1 MCALTHDAKIDTP
14 ALADALKS
22 NAGYI
27 GCLGHAETLA
37 DRHTALLAMGFAPA
51 DLSRMYGPIGMFLGG
66 REPEEIALAALAQI
80 QASRTGRLRHTDDL
94 PGCTLD
100 LFAPTEVARITA
112 CREELAARGE
122 KLGTYRVAKEDGH
135 DRSPMGPERLSDEGA
150 GKEREAAAVCA

>member
-14 ALADALKS
+14 TLASALKS
-22 NAGYI
+22 NVGYI

-51 DLSRMYGPIGMFLGG
+51 DLSRVYGPIGMFLGG

-80 QASRTGRLRHTDDL
+80 QASRTGRLGHAADL

-100 LFAPTEVARITA
+100 LFAPAEVARIA
-112 CREELAARGE
+112 ARREELAARGE
-122 KLGTYRVAKEDGH
+122 KLETYRAAKEDEH
-135 DRSPMGPERLSDEGA
+135 DHSPVGQGRSDDKDAS
-150 GKEREAAAVCA
+150 KERKAVAVCA